1 MFQPEL
7 PSVPFAIRLL
17 LVMLGH
23 EMLQPQEGQVSG
35 VDVDGKPGIIL
46 IRLNNGDNND
56 NNDNDNGNNGNNNSD
71 NIDNNNN
78 SNNNDI
84 NKIVV

>member
-17 LVMLGH
+17 SVMLGH
-23 EMLQPQEGQVSG
+23 EMLQLQELQVSG

-46 IRLNNGDNND
+46 IRRNNGDNND
-56 NNDNDNGNNGNNNSD
+56 NNDNDNGNNGNNNID